1 MVPKTTQILMVGM
14 MLAAGHDRLL
24 AQAQA
29 PQACV
34 ALEAV
39 LTQVRP
45 LDCRTPAIVTNG
57 MARNSQT
64 RCPRRRIV
72 LEIDV
77 RLPLAV
83 QRLAVDEAAQIW
95 APYGVEVSGQEA
107 SSGGL
112 PGNEST
118 VLRVQIAAPIRD
130 PMPLSSPFGSLRFVA
145 GIPESTVLLHYDALT
160 RSAAGVAFGGVRDW
174 QRPPALR
181 DRVLGR
187 ITGRI
192 IAHEIGH
199 FVLRSPRHA
208 SHGLMR
214 PSHYITELMSWD
226 RGLFALTQEDVSLL
240 RAAISRSDQDGDPP

>member
-1 MVPKTTQILMVGM
+1 MAPKTTQILMVGM

-29 PQACV
+29 PQK
-34 ALEAV
+34 
-39 LTQVRP
+39 
-45 LDCRTPAIVTNG
+45 
-57 MARNSQT
+57 

-77 RLPLAV
+77 RLPLAI

-95 APYGVEVSGQEA
+95 APYGVEVSGQEP

-112 PGNEST
+112 SGNEST
-118 VLRVQIAAPIRD
+118 VLRVQIAAPQRD
-130 PMPLSSPFGSLRFVA
+130 SMPLSSPFGSLRFVA
-145 GIPESTVLLHYDALT
+145 GIPEPTVLLHYDALT
-160 RSAAGVAFGGVRDW
+160 RSAADVAFGGVRDW

-187 ITGRI
+187 ITGRV

-208 SHGLMR
+208 SHGLMQS
-214 PSHYITELMSWD
+214 SHYITELMSWD

-240 RAAISRSDQDGDPP
+240 RAAFRSSADSLPPIGSLAVTEDGLDTEVQSRSGQDGDPP